1 MSKKLAIAILKQKYI
16 EKCEK
21 NRKKK
26 KRKKIKTKTAALG
39 VRG

>member
-21 NRKKK
+21 IE
-26 KRKKIKTKTAALG
+26 KRKKEKRLKLKPPL
-39 VRG
+39 